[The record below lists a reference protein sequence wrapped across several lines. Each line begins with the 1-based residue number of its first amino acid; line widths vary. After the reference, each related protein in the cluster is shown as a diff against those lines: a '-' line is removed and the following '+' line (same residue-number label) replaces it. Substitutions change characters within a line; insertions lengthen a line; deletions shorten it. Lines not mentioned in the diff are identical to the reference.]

1 MSENTQTEKDIEKSA
16 DVAWNWTAKW
26 PRFIIFDARSL
37 FPLAIW
43 ALHISWFTFYIAI
56 SGIFFFGLLEY
67 FRITPAVLF
76 RSIRCAISGN
86 NRYSFDPIIYRRR
99 IKM

>member
-1 MSENTQTEKDIEKSA
+1 MSQETTNTTTDKKET

-26 PRFIIFDARSL
+26 PRFIIFDARCL

-43 ALHISWFTFYIAI
+43 ALHISWTTFYIAVA
-56 SGIFFFGLLEY
+56 GIFFFGILEY
-67 FRITPAVLF
+67 IRITPAVLF
-76 RSIRCAISGN
+76 RSIRCVISGN
-86 NRYSFDPIIYRRR
+86 KRHSFDPIIYRRR